1 MDLAASREIACRLR
15 PCGEHG
21 RDAVQLHAAATPGSA
36 RSWPC
41 RANQLEELVSKRIRD
56 LNLLLGAVIGM
67 GSLVGACAADERD
80 PVDTVVATASA
91 PQAAAACALPSVMAR
106 TNEETGR

>member
-1 MDLAASREIACRLR
+1 
-15 PCGEHG
+15 
-21 RDAVQLHAAATPGSA
+21 
-36 RSWPC
+36 
-41 RANQLEELVSKRIRD
+41 VSKRIRD